1 MNRFVNALLVSGFS
15 LVLCRAGAADRF
27 AFPQLP
33 ESPYVDTEISTN
45 DARILWRELRNSRR
59 AFRLAVDDMYQ
70 VDLLMMND
78 EYPAVDAAT
87 LLMCMYT

>member
-1 MNRFVNALLVSGFS
+1 MRHLHIWMIIALA

-45 DARILWRELRNSRR
+45 IPFASGEELSRR
-59 AFRLAVDDMYQ
+59 MSLTMELDALSRLFGLSRYV
-70 VDLLMMND
+70 
-78 EYPAVDAAT
+78 
-87 LLMCMYT
+87 